1 MKKELTP
8 KEIIFCASN
17 VDSIKKNDVNRIPE
31 VTSTLNK
38 IKKGLS
44 IQKDG
49 YNIYY
54 VDSFSKEKLENL
66 VEFVT
71 NIYEELPP
79 PKDICYITTQN
90 QSNPIG
96 LLLPNSKGN
105 LLKEMVNDIKEK
117 YYECIID
124 FYNSSSDDEKEDII
138 EKRNDYITKLMD
150 LTKTENFDVKATS
163 GEFVFI
169 P

>member
-1 MKKELTP
+1 
-8 KEIIFCASN
+8 
-17 VDSIKKNDVNRIPE
+17 
-31 VTSTLNK
+31 
-38 IKKGLS
+38 
-44 IQKDG
+44 
-49 YNIYY
+49 
-54 VDSFSKEKLENL
+54 
-66 VEFVT
+66 
-71 NIYEELPP
+71 
-79 PKDICYITTQN
+79 
-90 QSNPIG
+90 